1 MTLPNE
7 IQKKVDQLSSFI
19 DNVRAQATDIR
30 DDMDI
35 DDMKFPERDD
45 LHHALEEVEMNCDQS
60 EFMIE
65 EFLTK
70 D

>member
-7 IQKKVDQLSSFI
+7 IQKKVDHL
-19 DNVRAQATDIR
+19 DNLLDDVRAVATDIR

-35 DDMKFPERDD
+35 DELEFDERDD
-45 LHHALEEVEMNCDQS
+45 LEHALEEVEMNCDQS

>member
-1 MTLPNE
+1 MTLPND
-7 IQKKVDQLSSFI
+7 IQKKVAQLSSFI

-35 DDMKFPERDD
+35 DELEFDERDD
-45 LHHALEEVEMNCDQS
+45 LEHALEEVEMNCVQS
-60 EFMIE
+60 EFMSE

>member
-7 IQKKVDQLSSFI
+7 IQKKVDKLNGFI
-19 DNVRAQATDIR
+19 DNVRAHALDIR
-30 DDMDI
+30 DEMDI
-35 DDMKFPERDD
+35 EELEFDERDD
-45 LHHALEEVEMNCDQS
+45 LEHALEEVEMNCDQS

>member
-7 IQKKVDQLSSFI
+7 IQKKVDRLDSLI
-19 DNVRAQATDIR
+19 DNVRAVATDIR
-30 DDMDI
+30 DDIDI
-35 DDMKFPERDD
+35 DDMKFPERED
-45 LHHALEEVEMNCDQS
+45 LEHALEEVEINCDQS

>member
-7 IQKKVDQLSSFI
+7 IQKKVDHL
-19 DNVRAQATDIR
+19 DNLLDDVRAVATDIR

-35 DDMKFPERDD
+35 EELEFDERDD
-45 LHHALEEVEMNCDQS
+45 LEHALEEVEMNCDQS